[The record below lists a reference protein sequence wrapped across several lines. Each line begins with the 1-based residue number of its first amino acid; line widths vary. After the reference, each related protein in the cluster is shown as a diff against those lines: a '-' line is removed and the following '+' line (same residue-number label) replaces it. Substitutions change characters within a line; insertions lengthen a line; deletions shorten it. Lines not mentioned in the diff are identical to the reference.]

1 MLHAACAGDRHELPV
16 LRELR
21 RRLEATPVVTAWRKV
36 VSATILAKMFGASGH
51 PEEGLSVLGAIDPS
65 GRNASYAQ
73 EICRVE
79 GDLLRAMGA
88 ARFAEAERCYARAIE
103 LSRERDERSFELRAA
118 TSLASLWR
126 AQGRTEQAHRML
138 SETYAAFTEGFETAD
153 LRAAKALLAELR

>member
-1 MLHAACAGDRHELPV
+1 
-16 LRELR
+16 
-21 RRLEATPVVTAWRKV
+21 
-36 VSATILAKMFGASGH
+36 
-51 PEEGLSVLGAIDPS
+51 
-65 GRNASYAQ
+65 
-73 EICRVE
+73 
-79 GDLLRAMGA
+79 MGA